1 MKKNTIA
8 WVAQVLMA
16 VLFLIASSWKIISHP
31 MAVQNFENWGYP
43 PGFYIIIGLL
53 ELIGAILLL
62 HPKTAGYACVILFS
76 VMIGAIITHVV
87 HAEWLILLKP
97 ISHMFGLAIV
107 FYIRFIDEINNDDS
121 ANLPLNKAR

>member
-1 MKKNTIA
+1 MKKNVVGWI
-8 WVAQVLMA
+8 AQVIMG

-43 PGFYIIIGLL
+43 PGFYLIIGLL
-53 ELIGAILLL
+53 ELVGGILLF

-97 ISHMFGLAIV
+97 IGHMVGLTVV
-107 FYIRFIDEINNDDS
+107 FYIRFIAEIGNDES
-121 ANLPLNKAR
+121 ANLPLNQTM